1 MLGST
6 MFLLLRE
13 PPRVPLYNVEGE
25 KIGEVQLPRVFGL
38 PVRKDLIRRAF
49 HSEHTARLQPKGRDP
64 MAGKRTSARS
74 FGVGLGIAR
83 VPRIPGSGRAAFIP
97 SAVGGRVA
105 FPPTPLKRIH
115 EEINRK
121 EKRLAT
127 ASALAATAIP
137 EMVRA
142 RGHVF
147 NAPAVPV
154 VVVDEVEESIR
165 STGEARALLEKLG
178 LWPDIVRAGEK
189 TRWRAGKG
197 KMRGRRYV
205 TPKSVLFVLSSHTS
219 PFAKA
224 VENLPGVDIAT
235 PSYINV
241 LQLAPGGHPGRLMLV
256 TKSALEALGRRF
268 EGMLL

>member
-1 MLGST
+1 MLGTT
-6 MFLLLRE
+6 MFLLMRE
-13 PPRVPLYNVEGE
+13 PPRVPVYSVDGSVVEE
-25 KIGEVQLPRVFGL
+25 IQLPRVFGL

-49 HSEHTARLQPKGRDP
+49 HAEHTARLQPKGRDP

-83 VPRIPGSGRAAFIP
+83 VPRIPGIGRAAFIP
-97 SAVGGRVA
+97 SAVGGRLA
-105 FPPTPLKRIH
+105 FPPTPMKKIR

-127 ASALAATAIP
+127 ASALAATALP

-147 NAPAVPV
+147 EAKAVPV
-154 VVVDEVEESIR
+154 VVVDEVEEKIR
-165 STGEARALLEKLG
+165 STREARSLLEKLG
-178 LWPDIVRAGEK
+178 VWQDIVRAQEK

-205 TPKSVLFVLSSHTS
+205 TPKSVLFVLNSHTS

-224 VENLPGVDIAT
+224 VENLPGVDVAE
-235 PSYINV
+235 PWYVNV
-241 LQLAPGGHPGRLMLV
+241 LLLAPGGHPGRLMLV
-256 TKSALEALGRRF
+256 TRSALEALGKRF
-268 EGMLL
+268 EGMLP

>member
-6 MFLLLRE
+6 MFLLMRE
-13 PPRVPLYNVEGE
+13 PPKVPVYDLEGNIVE
-25 KIGEVQLPRVFGL
+25 EVQLPRVFGL

-49 HSEHTARLQPKGRDP
+49 HSEFTARLQPKGRDP

-83 VPRIPGSGRAAFIP
+83 VPRIPGTGRAAFIP
-97 SAVGGRVA
+97 SAVGGRLA
-105 FPPTPLKRIH
+105 FPPTPMKKLH

-147 NAPAVPV
+147 EAKAVPV
-154 VVVDEVEESIR
+154 VVVDEVETRIGSAR
-165 STGEARALLEKLG
+165 EARRLLEKLG
-178 LWPDIVRAGEK
+178 LWPDIARAQEK

-197 KMRGRRYV
+197 KRRGRRYV

-224 VENLPGVDIAT
+224 VENFPGVDVAE
-235 PSYINV
+235 PWYVNV
-241 LQLAPGGHPGRLMLV
+241 LLLAPGGHPGRLMLV
-256 TKSALEALGRRF
+256 TRSALRALGERF
-268 EGMLL
+268 EGMLP